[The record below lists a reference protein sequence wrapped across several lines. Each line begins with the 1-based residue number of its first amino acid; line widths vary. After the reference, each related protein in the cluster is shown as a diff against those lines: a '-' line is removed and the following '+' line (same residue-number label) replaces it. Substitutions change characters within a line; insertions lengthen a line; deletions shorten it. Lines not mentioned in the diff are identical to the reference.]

1 MPPGSVLFGASG
13 GTAAVVVAYST
24 ILPELELIPRRL
36 FTVSTR
42 LKAKH
47 LGSTAFVV
55 AVVSLWIDRSGSV
68 THSAWLGGCMTGWLY
83 AHLLGYG
90 RTSRFQRMLHERR
103 AAAERYRQLTPT
115 EIIAEEIDPVLEKIA
130 RSGMN
135 SLTRAERR
143 ILTRAHQ
150 RIISQSRVEPE
161 RISGH

>member
-1 MPPGSVLFGASG
+1 
-13 GTAAVVVAYST
+13 
-24 ILPELELIPRRL
+24 
-36 FTVSTR
+36 
-42 LKAKH
+42 
-47 LGSTAFVV
+47 
-55 AVVSLWIDRSGSV
+55 
-68 THSAWLGGCMTGWLY
+68 
-83 AHLLGYG
+83 
-90 RTSRFQRMLHERR
+90 MLHERR

-150 RIISQSRVEPE
+150 RIISQWRVEPE